1 MGGRGDGVGWPRG
14 TLYKRDRVGREQE
27 GMAGKRFGGQ
37 QCGEGMRDQEDVFEE
52 QMMPGLQK
60 AGLPHAG

>member
-1 MGGRGDGVGWPRG
+1 MGWAGPGG
-14 TLYKRDRVGREQE
+14 TRYKRDRVGREQE

-37 QCGEGMRDQEDVFEE
+37 QRREGMRDQEDVFEE
-52 QMMPGLQK
+52 QTMPGLQK